1 MNFVKIL
8 VIFVIV
14 IGVVYAIGQ
23 APGAIERL
31 KEYQKSQPEKIV
43 KKPPTTATKAKK
55 PSSIAP
61 VLAPI
66 PQPKPTITLPKAILD
81 IPDYRIPTGYK
92 REELSPYFEK
102 VQISSV
108 STYSWGNY
116 PKSISLYS
124 YLQDGESIDISGWK
138 IKSNRSEIGIPKAI
152 GVYRPDGG
160 EETDII
166 LSGSNYINIYNAK
179 SPVNKNFRLN
189 KCTGYLENF
198 YDFNPPLPMNCPY
211 INRSEI
217 SYLYGE
223 CQSYIFSL
231 SSCKMPETSFYNS
244 LPGSERGN
252 DCRAYLN
259 TINFGNCYSKYR
271 NDKDFL
277 SSEWRI
283 WIEGDW
289 FIDSLHDR
297 IRIFDKEGLLADEYI
312 Y

>member
-1 MNFVKIL
+1 MNFIKIIA
-8 VIFVIV
+8 IFVIV
-14 IGVVYAIGQ
+14 IGIVYAIGQ
-23 APGAIERL
+23 APQMIEQV
-31 KEYQKSQPEKIV
+31 KEYQKAQPVKTV
-43 KKPPTTATKAKK
+43 KKPLITAKKTPSPAIVKPILEQKTATTTLSKA
-55 PSSIAP
+55 
-61 VLAPI
+61 V
-66 PQPKPTITLPKAILD
+66 LD

-102 VQISSV
+102 VQVSSV

-124 YLQDGESIDISGWK
+124 YLQEGELINISSWK
-138 IKSNRSEIGIPKAI
+138 IKSNRSEISIPKAI
-152 GVYRPDGG
+152 GIYRPDGG

-198 YDFNPPLPMNCPY
+198 YDFNPFLPMNCPY

-223 CQSYIFSL
+223 CQSYIMSL
-231 SSCKMPETSFYNS
+231 SNCKMPETNFYNS
-244 LPGSERGN
+244 LPGSDRGN

-297 IRIFDKEGLLADEYI
+297 IRIFDKDGLLADEYI

>member
-1 MNFVKIL
+1 MSFVKIL
-8 VIFVIV
+8 IIFVAV
-14 IGVVYAIGQ
+14 IGIVYAIGQ
-23 APGAIERL
+23 APQTIEQL
-31 KEYQKSQPEKIV
+31 KQYQKTQQVKTV
-43 KKPPTTATKAKK
+43 KKPLTTAKK
-55 PSSIAP
+55 PSSTAP
-61 VLAPI
+61 AQTPTS
-66 PQPKPTITLPKAILD
+66 QPKATTTPSKMILD
-81 IPDYRIPTGYK
+81 IPDYRIQTGYK

-102 VQISSV
+102 IQVSSV

-124 YLQDGESIDISGWK
+124 YLQEGESINISGWK
-138 IKSNRSEIGIPKAI
+138 IKSNRSEISIPKAV

-166 LSGSNYINIYNAK
+166 LLGSNYINIYNAK

-223 CQSYIFSL
+223 CQSYIMSL
-231 SSCKMPETSFYNS
+231 SSCKMPETNFYNS

-271 NDKDFL
+271 SDKDFL

-297 IRIFDKEGLLADEYI
+297 IRIFDKEDLLADEYI